1 MTKVFVTGST
11 GFIGSNLCNYLHD
24 QGFHVLALA
33 RNRDRANTLLDNGIE
48 IVDGIIDKID
58 AIKRKLDGCEYIFH
72 LAAKADPWSKN
83 PKEFYDINVSG
94 TDNLL
99 NIAKEVGVRR
109 VVVTSTV
116 GVLGASD
123 TGDFIDENAIAPEPL
138 DTEYDRTKLLAEK
151 MIRARCKDGEN
162 IVIVNPSRVF
172 GPGPLTKAN
181 SLTQLIKSYDE
192 GKWRYILGDGNSI
205 GNYVYVKDVIRG
217 MHLAAERGKIG
228 ERYILGGENM
238 SFNEL
243 FDLFKLSTGK
253 HQRMIHVPLS
263 LIMTIAKSQ
272 EFFANIFGRPPM
284 ITPAF
289 VRKFSKDWKLSIE
302 KANREL
308 GYKPTSL
315 STAIEETVQ
324 WLRNSN

>member
-48 IVDGIIDKID
+48 IVDGIIDEID

-72 LAAKADPWSKN
+72 LAAKADSWSKN
-83 PKEFYDINVSG
+83 PKDFYDINVSG

-181 SLTQLIKSYDE
+181 SLTQMIKSYDK

-217 MHLAAERGKIG
+217 MHLAAEKGIAG
-228 ERYILGGENM
+228 ERYILG
-238 SFNEL
+238 
-243 FDLFKLSTGK
+243 
-253 HQRMIHVPLS
+253 
-263 LIMTIAKSQ
+263 
-272 EFFANIFGRPPM
+272 
-284 ITPAF
+284 
-289 VRKFSKDWKLSIE
+289 RKYVF
-302 KANREL
+302 
-308 GYKPTSL
+308 
-315 STAIEETVQ
+315 Q
-324 WLRNSN
+324 

>member
-1 MTKVFVTGST
+1 
-11 GFIGSNLCNYLHD
+11 
-24 QGFHVLALA
+24 
-33 RNRDRANTLLDNGIE
+33 
-48 IVDGIIDKID
+48 
-58 AIKRKLDGCEYIFH
+58 
-72 LAAKADPWSKN
+72 
-83 PKEFYDINVSG
+83 
-94 TDNLL
+94 
-99 NIAKEVGVRR
+99 
-109 VVVTSTV
+109 
-116 GVLGASD
+116 
-123 TGDFIDENAIAPEPL
+123 
-138 DTEYDRTKLLAEK
+138 
-151 MIRARCKDGEN
+151 
-162 IVIVNPSRVF
+162 
-172 GPGPLTKAN
+172 
-181 SLTQLIKSYDE
+181 
-192 GKWRYILGDGNSI
+192 
-205 GNYVYVKDVIRG
+205 
-217 MHLAAERGKIG
+217 
-228 ERYILGGENM
+228 M

-272 EFFANIFGRPPM
+272 EFFANIFGRPPL